1 MKAAPIWAASLNE
14 VDTVDLKIHIGIHTS
29 KLYTRHGMYLSNW
42 KRILHKRIANR
53 HYTTYPSRN
62 GLSKLR
68 KYNGVVFDAL
78 DLKKLAI
85 IAQQ

>member
-1 MKAAPIWAASLNE
+1 MNILN
-14 VDTVDLKIHIGIHTS
+14 TVMYRFENSYIHTS